1 MRITLFLTLI
11 VLPMTAM
18 SDVGSR
24 ISVLQAVGGS
34 DPELEVYS
42 IRLLAEPTPM
52 RSYGLDIHRLA
63 LQMDDG
69 EKQQYTGLG
78 VMAEEMFGRWVRM
91 GLGLAAYWGDADAGY
106 AGNVITELGLQLV
119 HSRSLGVWVGVRGDI
134 IYHDELDAIGSSA
147 VALSWSW

>member
-1 MRITLFLTLI
+1 MRTTLFLTLI
-11 VLPMTAM
+11 VLPMAAM

-24 ISVLQAVGGS
+24 ISVLQAAGGS

-69 EKQQYTGLG
+69 DNQQYTGLG

-91 GLGLAAYWGDADAGY
+91 GLGLTAYWGDADAGY